1 MLRIICHTLLMLF
14 LIPFISDAEIIAT
27 SQKCGIKLLVSVEEI
42 ERENKKLKNLSQE
55 ENEQKR
61 KRFKEQSKNI
71 TQSLT
76 ASELTEKAVDLWK
89 DDECTDIDK
98 ALEYFN
104 KAISLDPHY
113 AKAYHN
119 RGIVW
124 ANEGNY
130 DRAILDYNKVIELNP
145 VDAKAYNNRGF
156 VWAYKGYSDKSCHDW
171 QKACEL
177 GNCEGLNWA
186 RKGGYCK

>member
-27 SQKCGIKLLVSVEEI
+27 SQKSGIKLLVSVEEL
-42 ERENKKLKNLSQE
+42 ERENKKLKNLSQK
-55 ENEQKR
+55 ENAQKR
-61 KRFKEQSKNI
+61 ERFEEQSKNI
-71 TQSLT
+71 TQNLK
-76 ASELTEKAVDLWK
+76 ASELTGKALDLWK
-89 DDECTDIDK
+89 DDECTDIEK

-104 KAISLDPHY
+104 KAISLDPNY

-156 VWAYKGYSDKSCHDW
+156 VWAYKGYYDKSCHNW

-177 GNCEGLNWA
+177 GYCSGLNWA